1 MLLAVSA
8 VIGLVLPLA
17 LVARLRVV
25 LLALLVLLEQRLAL
39 LEQRLPVLPVLPV
52 LLLEQAPLPPLRT
65 LCRRLAYR
73 LHRALTVLPLISVQ
87 RF

>member
-1 MLLAVSA
+1 MKNTSVAIVGGGIGGLACA
-8 VIGLVLPLA
+8 LA
-17 LVARLRVV
+17 LA
-25 LLALLVLLEQRLAL
+25 QR
-39 LEQRLPVLPVLPV
+39 QFPV

-73 LHRALTVLPLISVQ
+73 LHRALAVLPLISVQ

>member
-1 MLLAVSA
+1 LLLAVSA

-39 LEQRLPVLPVLPV
+39 LEQRLPVLPVL
-52 LLLEQAPLPPLRT
+52 LLEQAPLPPLRT

-73 LHRALTVLPLISVQ
+73 LHRALAVLPLISVQ